1 MVVLNKLVVVVV
13 VIAFLV
19 TVVVFFLSFQLPFLY
34 DGSVVSLV

>member
-34 DGSVVSLV
+34 DESVASLV

>member
-34 DGSVVSLV
+34 DEHIVSLV